1 MKLKDHIYSLVIL
14 ALLFV
19 ILLQKC
25 GDSPEPPAK
34 PKIDTVIQYIEVHDT
49 VKGKTKFVKGKPD
62 TLWMDS
68 LVYRPDTL
76 YPKLLQ
82 QYKELGY
89 KHFSTNIF
97 RSEFILGEYGK
108 ATVTDS
114 VNHNMLIGSS
124 MSYNIKVPE
133 KTITITKPEDPKRQ
147 VYVGFG
153 AYGNKRNFVDGV
165 YVAGMYKDKQ
175 DRLTGVSV
183 GYQNNQVQFGL
194 SSFWKLKLK

>member
-1 MKLKDHIYSLVIL
+1 MKLKDNIYALVIL
-14 ALLFV
+14 ALVLIILF
-19 ILLQKC
+19 QKC
-25 GDSPEPPAK
+25 GNSPENTEK
-34 PKIDTVIQYIEVHDT
+34 PKIDTVIKYIEIHDT
-49 VKGKTKFVKGKPD
+49 VKGKTKFVKGDTD
-62 TLWMDS
+62 TLWIDS
-68 LVYRPDTL
+68 LIYIPDTS

-89 KHFSTNIF
+89 KYFTTNIF
-97 RSEFILGEYGK
+97 KSEFSLGEYGK

-114 VNHNMLIGSS
+114 INHNKLIGSS
-124 MSYNIKVPE
+124 MSYSIKVPE

-153 AYGNKRNFVDGV
+153 AFGNKTNFVDGV

-194 SSFWKLKLK
+194 SSYWKLKLK